1 MSLEFIWILM
11 PKLRQETWVIRNLS
25 VFPSPE
31 GSMLS
36 LSWFSGLA
44 SRGVV
49 TLLWPRLDSPCAS
62 CCSHPSTTVNNA
74 AVNLRVEIPLWDAN
88 FSSFGYYPEVGLLD
102 HMVFLFL
109 IFWGTLHTVFRN
121 GYTILHSHQQQ
132 PRVPVSLHP
141 HQHLLSFLAKYQLS
155 SQVLITEDRS
165 SFT

>member
-1 MSLEFIWILM
+1 MLSLEFIWILK

-36 LSWFSGLA
+36 PSWFSGLA

-49 TLLWPRLDSPCAS
+49 TLLWPRLDSHCAS
-62 CCSHPSTTVNNA
+62 CCSHTLTTVNNA
-74 AVNLRVEIPLWDAN
+74 AVNMRVEIPLWDSN

-109 IFWGTLHTVFRN
+109 IFWATLHTVFHN
-121 GYTILHSHQQQ
+121 GYTILHSHRQQL
-132 PRVPVSLHP
+132 RVPVSLHSSP
-141 HQHLLSFLAKYQLS
+141 TFVTFFSKVPIILSGVNHWRQ
-155 SQVLITEDRS
+155 I
-165 SFT
+165 